1 MTFANVR
8 NNKIIDFNCNYL
20 DDDIKRIETTKELY
34 EAYLEDR
41 NKVIFLDNKIILN
54 PDYEKELAKKREEKF
69 NKLFFNTSLGYIK
82 RQVTMKDGTIKSFLT
97 DIVPLLQVGIP
108 IISYD
113 KPDFTTED
121 MPKQNTDKIVTDEF
135 INECKQQVLK
145 DFYGA
150 NEI

>member
-1 MTFANVR
+1 MHY
-8 NNKIIDFNCNYL
+8 IQ
-20 DDDIKRIETTKELY
+20 IK
-34 EAYLEDR
+34 
-41 NKVIFLDNKIILN
+41 DNKIIGKGQCKILNSDILNVEVSEDIYNNIEKYIYKDNELVLN